1 MSRYRGAPRLRRGAT
16 SVRGVWGGVSGLPIF
31 LITAALLLG
40 AAAPASP
47 PEYPVSFI
55 SVDELKGLLDRD
67 IKVDVI
73 DVRTPPE
80 YEEQHIKGA
89 RSIPLRR
96 IPARLNEIPR
106 NRLVVFY

>member
-1 MSRYRGAPRLRRGAT
+1 M
-16 SVRGVWGGVSGLPIF
+16 LPP
-31 LITAALLLG
+31 LLAAVLLLG
-40 AAAPASP
+40 AAAPAAP

-67 IKVDVI
+67 IKVDLI
-73 DVRTPPE
+73 DVRTEGE
-80 YEEQHIKGA
+80 YAEQHIKGA

-106 NRLVVFY
+106 SRIVVFY